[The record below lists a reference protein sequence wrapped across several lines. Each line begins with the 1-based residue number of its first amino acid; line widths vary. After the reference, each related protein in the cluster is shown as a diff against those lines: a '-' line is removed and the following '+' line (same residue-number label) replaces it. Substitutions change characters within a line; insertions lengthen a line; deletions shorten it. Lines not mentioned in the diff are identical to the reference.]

1 MIKFHF
7 CKAYLK
13 NIKGQSHERLIS
25 NKFDELQNRTGLS
38 NSGTIRVYGN
48 GLYSMALHSPE
59 AKVIIQRKEIDSNK
73 VYFVRDYIPVK
84 DEGFYFN
91 KYVYPELNSG
101 TYLKTNELPS
111 DDIQNF
117 IDADNVKTIARLETK
132 PERPPSNMVDWLND
146 YHLKIRYDI
155 FETEEWV
162 KYALSES
169 KTEGMRDMDVK
180 LFSKLLDDIVEGNE
194 TISREVLKTI
204 GNVEI
209 TIGKSGNLG
218 IIFSQIF
225 VDGNNRFVL
234 YNAAHLKSQNEYWES
249 SLEKLRTADST
260 FKNTIDS
267 LARNTYRAYPKW
279 TIKNDDL
286 WFVIQK
292 NDELSNLSLT
302 QDQLLFFKGF
312 SFPYYINGQAGSG
325 KSTMLYYLFSNAYY
339 YKCQNLI
346 SGNLIF
352 LTENKFLLDHTKKA
366 VFDLLSN
373 NPEFDGLSVEQVSEV
388 EQNFSSFKDFLVNQ
402 IPEEDKVKFK
412 DSKYLNYAMFK
423 ELYDESYFKKST
435 KKKYTAEES
444 WFTITTYIYGYENSK
459 KITSQDYVSS
469 VYNKSQKIPHEKFEG
484 IEKTVLPF
492 YEKLI
497 SEDGY
502 WDKLKVIRYLESN
515 NVKIPK
521 YSLVVCDEA
530 QDFCR
535 VELRFILKLSAYL
548 DYDLSN
554 LTQIPIVFAGD
565 PNQTVNP
572 TGFREREMT
581 EMLHTELKE
590 LSQFNYNKEES
601 VYNPKYN
608 YRSKQPVV
616 TLANFIQYYRKKK
629 FDIRLVRPQIPK
641 RPEDTP
647 EPVPNIFFSY
657 SQILSNPEVLS
668 DLVEKI
674 KYKIFVVPSD
684 NGHKSE
690 YIEEDK
696 ILAKVE
702 GAEIKT
708 AIEAKGAEYNQ
719 VVLYGFGEHYL
730 KYFKKSSL
738 NHRDSDDE
746 NFRQAYFFNK
756 LYVGITRAQKELI
769 IIDSEE
775 SQIEFWEKLVNHS
788 EVTEQYWDV
797 LNDKRTS
804 TIEYNPNSLKGVLI
818 SSQED
823 ARENAIQDKK
833 QGLYNSNPSRLR
845 VAANQFYKIGEKKEY
860 YNCLA
865 IAEELRLNWKIAAD
879 YYLKLDFKNNCLENA
894 SRCFF
899 NGEHFSELRNRIGPQ
914 LKTSEHDVRLVVSRL
929 MENKKIEKVDL
940 RKLNDNREILG
951 EIMEEVDWHKS
962 FVLKLVGSPEI
973 FEDEIISRELTE
985 ILNKIVKE
993 TDLEF
998 WNVVGQLNFKISNY
1012 SRAINAWDR
1021 VGEINTLNYVL
1032 AKIELTRDNQD
1043 KFSELIWLNKLADF
1057 KEDGEQKEQVYSSII
1072 KIYDSINNIEIDNQL
1087 FYLYAYKAY
1096 IIQQPESDF
1105 KSLGIKVEK
1114 DFKKDS
1120 TLLIQEY
1127 SGLLNN
1133 KNLVPQVQE
1142 YVTQRWFKLNVA
1154 MVGQQKEFDQTD
1166 LKKINDEY
1174 RELCSQSETKYF
1186 EYRLNDVNQIS
1197 EFPEKIIFHPP
1208 NHLENIEISNFRRFK
1223 NISLNQLGKYNLILG
1238 DNNIGKTSILEALL
1252 FDSDKDTI
1260 FQNLAYAYSERR
1272 NLPRFLDSNNEERF
1286 TIPRKYLDTFFNN
1299 SGDGS
1304 ESIKYSLKQGRS
1316 TWEYSIKKLSINDL
1330 KDLLTSTIDV
1340 DSNNYYGFIQNK
1352 TIEAINIPI
1361 VLKNLLPSN
1370 SISSPLIPFGKGF
1383 NRDLAQIYSD
1393 RIDKIKSIRNDFLS
1407 KMKIFIPKIDRI
1419 VVDTESGEIIIEE
1432 NDKDSGTSLNQYG
1445 EGANKLFRI
1454 LVQITLQAGKKLLID
1469 EVDAGIHH
1477 SRFSN
1482 FWSTILQFA
1491 KANNTQIFAT
1501 THNLEC
1507 IKTFDEILKTEDFKS
1522 FQEYSKVITL
1532 RELPEGN
1539 VKAYV
1544 REFNQFN
1551 YELENNIELRGN

>member
-7 CKAYLK
+7 CKTYLK
-13 NIKGQSHERLIS
+13 SIKGQSHEKPIS
-25 NKFDELQNRTGLS
+25 NKFEELQNRTGLS

-48 GLYSMALHSPE
+48 GLYSMTLHSPD
-59 AKVIIQRKEIDSNK
+59 AKVILQRKDINGST
-73 VYFVRDYIPVK
+73 VYFVRDYITVK

-91 KYVYPELNSG
+91 NYVYPGLNSG
-101 TYLKTNELPS
+101 TYLNTNELS
-111 DDIQNF
+111 QDDIQDF
-117 IDADNVKTIARLETK
+117 IEAEKLKTEKKLKTK
-132 PERPPSNMVDWLND
+132 PERPPAAMVDWLND
-146 YHLKIRYDI
+146 YRLKIRYDI
-155 FETEEWV
+155 FETEDWV

-180 LFSKLLDDIVEGNE
+180 LFSKLLDDIVEDNDSV
-194 TISREVLKTI
+194 TNEVLKSNDGIDIII
-204 GNVEI
+204 GR
-209 TIGKSGNLG
+209 SGNLG
-218 IIFSQIF
+218 IVYSKIMVEASY
-225 VDGNNRFVL
+225 RFVL
-234 YNAAHLKSQNEYWES
+234 YNAAHLKSQSEYWQISLKNLES
-249 SLEKLRTADST
+249 SEST
-260 FKNTIDS
+260 FDETMDS
-267 LARNTYRAYPKW
+267 LARNTYRAYPRW

-302 QDQLLFFKGF
+302 QDQLLFFKDF

-339 YKCQNLI
+339 YKCQNYI

-373 NPEFDGLSVEQVSEV
+373 NPEFDGLSAEQISEV
-388 EQNFSSFKDFLVNQ
+388 EQNFSSFKDFLIGQ
-402 IPEEDKVKFK
+402 IPDGDKENFQ
-412 DSKYLNYAMFK
+412 DSKYLNYARFK
-423 ELYDESYFKKST
+423 ELYDESYIKKST

-444 WFTITTYIYGYENSK
+444 WFTITTYIYGYDSLK
-459 KITSQDYVSS
+459 KITSQDYVAS
-469 VYNKSQKIPHEKFEG
+469 VYNKSQKIPQEKFEG

-497 SEDGY
+497 DEDNY
-502 WDKLKVIRYLESN
+502 WDKLKVIRYLEYN
-515 NVKIPK
+515 EVKIPK

-590 LSQFNYNKEES
+590 LSQFNYKKEES

-629 FDIRLVRPQIPK
+629 FDIRLVKPQIPK

-657 SQILSNPEVLS
+657 SQILGNSEVLS

-684 NGHKSE
+684 NGDKGE
-690 YIEEDK
+690 YVEENE
-696 ILAKVE
+696 ILSNVE

-730 KYFKKSSL
+730 NHFEKSSL
-738 NHRDSDDE
+738 NQNDNDVES
-746 NFRQAYFFNK
+746 FRQAYFFNK

-775 SQIEFWEKLVNHS
+775 SQKEFWEKLVNHS
-788 EVTEQYWDV
+788 DVSEQYWDV
-797 LNDKRTS
+797 LNDKRAT

-823 ARENAIQDKK
+823 ARENAIQDKM
-833 QGLYNSNPSRLR
+833 QGLYNSNPSRLK
-845 VAANQFYKIGEKKEY
+845 VAANQFFKIGEKKEY

-865 IAEELRLNWKIAAD
+865 IAEELRLNWKSAAE
-879 YYLKLDFKNNCLENA
+879 YYLKLDLKKSCLENA
-894 SRCFF
+894 ARCFF
-899 NGEHFSELRNRIGPQ
+899 HGQHFSELRTQIGPK
-914 LKTSEHDVRLVVSRL
+914 LKTSQQDVRLTVSQL
-929 MENKKIEKVDL
+929 MVSEKIEKKDL
-940 RKLNDNREILG
+940 RKLSDNREILH
-951 EIMEEVDWHKS
+951 ETMEEISWHKS
-962 FVLKLVGSPEI
+962 FIEKLVSNSKI
-973 FEDEIISRELTE
+973 LEDETIIRELAE

-998 WNVVGQLNFKISNY
+998 WNVVGQLNYRIGNY
-1012 SRAINAWDR
+1012 SRAIKAWDR
-1021 VGEINTLNYVL
+1021 VGENNTLNYVL

-1043 KFSELIWLNKLADF
+1043 QFSELIWLNKLADF
-1057 KEDGEQKEQVYSSII
+1057 KEDETQKGQVYSTII
-1072 KIYDSINNIEIDNQL
+1072 KIFESINNFGIDNKL

-1096 IIQQPESDF
+1096 LVQKPEYNLMN
-1105 KSLGIKVEK
+1105 LGTKVEK

-1127 SGLLNN
+1127 SDLLNN
-1133 KNLVPQVQE
+1133 KSLVPQAQE
-1142 YVTQRWFKLNVA
+1142 YVVQRWFKLKEK
-1154 MVGQQKEFDQTD
+1154 MVSQQKEFDQAE

-1174 RELCSQSETKYF
+1174 RKLCSQTGIKYF
-1186 EYRLNDVNQIS
+1186 EYKISDINNIS
-1197 EFPEKIIFHPP
+1197 ELPEKILFHPP

-1223 NISLNQLGKYNLILG
+1223 SISLNQLGMYNLILG
-1238 DNNIGKTSILEALL
+1238 DNNIGKTSLLEALL
-1252 FDSDKDTI
+1252 FDSDKDI
-1260 FQNLAYAYSERR
+1260 LFRNLAYAYSERR
-1272 NLPRFLDSNNEERF
+1272 SLPRYLDSSKEERF
-1286 TIPRKYLDTFFNN
+1286 AIPKRYIDTFFNN
-1299 SGDGS
+1299 SDGGLGN
-1304 ESIKYSLKQGRS
+1304 IKYSLKQGRS
-1316 TWEYSIKKLSINDL
+1316 TWEYSITKLSLDDL
-1330 KDLLTSTIDV
+1330 KDILTATAGIDYS
-1340 DSNNYYGFIQNK
+1340 DYYGFIQNK
-1352 TIEAINIPI
+1352 TMEALNIPI
-1361 VLKNLLPSN
+1361 VLKNILPSD

-1383 NRDLAQIYSD
+1383 NKDLAQIYSD
-1393 RIDKIKSIRNDFLS
+1393 RIDKIKATRKDFLS
-1407 KMKIFIPKIDRI
+1407 KMKIFIPKIERI

-1432 NDKDSGTSLNQYG
+1432 NDKDIGTSLNQYG

-1491 KANNTQIFAT
+1491 EANDTQIFAT

-1507 IKTFDEILKTEDFKS
+1507 IKTFDEILKTES
-1522 FQEYSKVITL
+1522 FESLQEYSRVITL

-1544 REFNQFN
+1544 REFNEFN
-1551 YELENNIELRGN
+1551 YELENDIELRGN